1 MMDQETKE
9 DRIEQLEAR
18 NAELERLLHAAEDRA
33 TRCEIEAQDMYETA
47 NSQLQKSL
55 ELAQERIAQLER
67 ENGTLGLSLAVLHA
81 KDEGGDLLRP
91 TEEFLKRK
99 PPISPLK
106 KGPSSAAIQGE

>member
-1 MMDQETKE
+1 MTEEETK
-9 DRIEQLEAR
+9 DSRIKQLEAR
-18 NAELERLLHAAEDRA
+18 NAELEKLLHAAEDRA

-55 ELAQERIAQLER
+55 ELAHERIAQLER

-81 KDEGGDLLRP
+81 KNDGVDLLRP
-91 TEEFLKRK
+91 TEEFLKRT

-106 KGPSSAAIQGE
+106 KGTSGAAIQGE